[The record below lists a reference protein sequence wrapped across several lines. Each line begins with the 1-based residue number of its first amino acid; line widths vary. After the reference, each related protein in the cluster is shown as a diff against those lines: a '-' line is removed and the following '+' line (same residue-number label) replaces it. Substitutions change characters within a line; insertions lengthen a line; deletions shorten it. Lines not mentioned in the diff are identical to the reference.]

1 MAHPEPTGVRGQ
13 HASVMPHHEEAAL
26 TWGLGGRAYDTISFG
41 VSDALTHAAQRLS
54 PGADESI
61 LDVATGTGWTARTIA
76 RSGAS
81 VTAVDISSEL
91 LSAAEELSAH
101 LLPRITFH
109 QADAEALPFP
119 DASFDAVISTFG
131 VMFAANH
138 DQAARELAR
147 VCRPGGRLV
156 LLVWDPQGSV
166 ADFLGIIG
174 KYSPAPPPGPSPLD
188 WGDPAHVR
196 ELLGQDFAL
205 TFEPGVNDH
214 YLADE
219 ESAWQWYAQGFG
231 PMKQVIESLP
241 ADRLADFKREIDAY
255 HGKFRTDA
263 GLHVRREYLVILGQ
277 RKTGGES

>member
-1 MAHPEPTGVRGQ
+1 MTHPELTGVRER
-13 HASVMPHHEEAAL
+13 HPSVLPHHEQAAF
-26 TWGLGGRAYDTISFG
+26 TWGLGGRDYDTISFG
-41 VSDALTHAAQRLS
+41 VSDAIAHAAQRLS
-54 PGADESI
+54 PRAGESI
-61 LDVATGTGWTARTIA
+61 LDVATGTGWAARNVA
-76 RSGAS
+76 RAGAS
-81 VTAVDISSEL
+81 VTAVDIASEL
-91 LSAAEELSAH
+91 LSAAEALSAH
-101 LLPRITFH
+101 ARPPIAFR

-174 KYSPAPPPGPSPLD
+174 QYSPAPPPEPSPLA

-196 ELLGQDFAL
+196 DLLGQAFSL

-219 ESAWQWYAQGFG
+219 ESAWRWYAQGFG
-231 PMKQVIESLP
+231 PMKRVIDSLP
-241 ADRLADFKREIDAY
+241 AERLADFKRAIDAY
-255 HGKFRTDA
+255 HGEFRTEA
-263 GLHVRREYLVILGQ
+263 GLHIQREYRVILGQ
-277 RKTGGES
+277 RR